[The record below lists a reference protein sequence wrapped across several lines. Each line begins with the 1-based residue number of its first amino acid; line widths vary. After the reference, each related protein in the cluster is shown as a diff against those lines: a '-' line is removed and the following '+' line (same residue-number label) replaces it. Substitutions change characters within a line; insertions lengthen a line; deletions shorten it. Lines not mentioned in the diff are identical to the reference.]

1 MIRLENS
8 LAFNY
13 GIGVFE
19 TMRLIDG
26 KIEYFDEHLGRLISS
41 LKTIRIYKITPDEI
55 KEKMDAYL
63 VENSMMNGIIKIL
76 VNDAG
81 IFISHRENS
90 YKHEDYSNGFKV
102 KISDV
107 QILPKSVYTIKSSN
121 YMINYLESTKAKEEG
136 YDEVLFF
143 NTDKILA
150 EGSKSNIFL
159 ICENQI
165 ITPSI
170 ESGCL
175 KGIIRKKILAE
186 KSYEIVEKDIDL
198 SDLEKADAV
207 FLTNSIMGVMPVRQI
222 DGKTY
227 CSAEHDWIKELIEI
241 YSKRG

>member
-26 KIEYFDEHLGRLISS
+26 KIEYFDDHLERLVYS
-41 LKTIRIYKITPDEI
+41 LTIIQVDSFSPYDIKKKIE
-55 KEKMDAYL
+55 AYL
-63 VENSMMNGIIKIL
+63 FENSMTNGIIKVL

-81 IFISHRENS
+81 IFISYRENS
-90 YKHEDYSNGFKV
+90 YKYEDYLNGFKV
-102 KISDV
+102 KISDI

-121 YMINYLESTKAKEEG
+121 YMINYLESVKAKEEG

-143 NTDKILA
+143 NTDKLLA
-150 EGSKSNIFL
+150 EGSKSNVFL
-159 ICENQI
+159 VYKNQI
-165 ITPSI
+165 VTPTL

-175 KGIIRKKILAE
+175 AGIIRKKILTE
-186 KSYEIVEKDIDL
+186 KSYKIVEKDICS

-222 DGKTY
+222 NEKTY
-227 CSAEHDWIKELIEI
+227 CSTEHDWIKNMIEI